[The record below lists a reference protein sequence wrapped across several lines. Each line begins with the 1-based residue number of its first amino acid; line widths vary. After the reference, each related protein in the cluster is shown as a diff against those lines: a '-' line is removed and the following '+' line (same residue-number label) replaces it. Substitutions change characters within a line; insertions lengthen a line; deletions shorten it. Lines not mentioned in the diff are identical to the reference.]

1 MVRQIM
7 KYLPFKLFK
16 LKYHSGLKFVK
27 CQRKT
32 LFIMRPSFTYLH
44 WYFTLQF
51 CLRRDY
57 ILRIKNRFYIL
68 VNVYRT
74 INEMHLYCKFV
85 FLLKEVFVFEE
96 CIIKIKTIS
105 SASYIGKF
113 KCSILTTSYFIKRRR
128 NIYTKVSVYHIIYI

>member
-44 WYFTLQF
+44 CYFTLQF

-57 ILRIKNRFYIL
+57 ILRIKNKFYIL
-68 VNVYRT
+68 LSVYRT
-74 INEMHLYCKFV
+74 INKMHSYCKFV
-85 FLLKEVFVFEE
+85 FLLKEVFWRVLNQNKDNF
-96 CIIKIKTIS
+96 
-105 SASYIGKF
+105 IGV
-113 KCSILTTSYFIKRRR
+113 KCSRPTFQMIILDFKSSFIIVDEIFSQKFL
-128 NIYTKVSVYHIIYI
+128 YII

>member
-44 WYFTLQF
+44 CYFTLQF

-57 ILRIKNRFYIL
+57 ILRIKNKFYIL
-68 VNVYRT
+68 LSVFRT
-74 INEMHLYCKFV
+74 INKMHSYCKFV
-85 FLLKEVFVFEE
+85 FLLKKFFEE
-96 CIIKIKTIS
+96 YIIKINKIS
-105 SASYIGKF
+105 LASHRYNADEIFAQKFLYIM
-113 KCSILTTSYFIKRRR
+113 
-128 NIYTKVSVYHIIYI
+128 